1 MNSARRCFGF
11 TKNYHKNVPGFH
23 SYKNKHPDIHQ
34 KKREKTNPCPTE
46 QDSTTRETPK
56 HETGK
61 NVEHVST
68 NIIPNKKWQIWEY
81 TLSIAPFTLHSRT
94 SKITVKW
101 KKSEE
106 LRAGTAW
113 GLRGVGG
120 DRAVWGRARLYF
132 DWNDNSIIWIHK
144 NRSNCTF
151 RFTLRYVNY
160 TSIKSQLS
168 SLFLEA

>member
-68 NIIPNKKWQIWEY
+68 NIIPNKKWQI
-81 TLSIAPFTLHSRT
+81 
-94 SKITVKW
+94 
-101 KKSEE
+101 
-106 LRAGTAW
+106 
-113 GLRGVGG
+113 
-120 DRAVWGRARLYF
+120 
-132 DWNDNSIIWIHK
+132 
-144 NRSNCTF
+144 
-151 RFTLRYVNY
+151 
-160 TSIKSQLS
+160 
-168 SLFLEA
+168 